1 MHSNLHRFKIT
12 EKELYNLIGL
22 EVNNVLMLD
31 AFNLPVSQILRHPQR
46 LFSLCLAE
54 FFMFGFILVVVFTI
68 GLLLARNS
76 SQSFE
81 DTYNIFLFLQM
92 AVVISLMVTLG
103 CNLYLWIKAKNFL
116 ELLNLLDE
124 VNKYNELIEA
134 VDIIERL
141 EAVSQSERNLMNRDA
156 LIAALEVTRESLI
169 AALST
174 EKLLREN
181 KGLIAR
187 RAEVFAYL
195 ENNFTS
201 LMALDTSNKAG
212 EYGRLLN
219 ESLQIGMSVHKEVRK
234 LQKRRV
240 I

>member
-1 MHSNLHRFKIT
+1 MRSNFNRLKID
-12 EKELYNLIGL
+12 EKYLETLLGF

-31 AFNLPVSQILRHPQR
+31 IFNMTISQILRHTQR

-54 FFMFGFILVVVFTI
+54 FLIFGLILVVVFTV

-76 SQSFE
+76 GQSFE
-81 DTYNIFLFLQM
+81 DTYNILRFLQV
-92 AVVISLMVTLG
+92 AVVISLMLTLG

-116 ELLNLLDE
+116 DLKNLLDE

-134 VDIIERL
+134 VDIVERL
-141 EAVSQSERNLMNRDA
+141 EAVSQSELNLIDRDT
-156 LIAALEVTRESLI
+156 LITALEVTRESLI

-187 RAEVFAYL
+187 RYQVFSYL
-195 ENNFTS
+195 ENNLTN
-201 LMALDTSNKAG
+201 LMALDTNNKAG

-234 LQKRRV
+234 LQKRQV
-240 I
+240 S

>member
-1 MHSNLHRFKIT
+1 MHSNLHRLKLA
-12 EKELYNLIGL
+12 EKELENLICL

-31 AFNLPVSQILRHPQR
+31 IFPMTISQILRHPQR

-54 FFMFGFILVVVFTI
+54 VLIFGLILVVVFTL

-76 SQSFE
+76 GQSFE
-81 DTYNIFLFLQM
+81 DTYNIFRFLQV

-116 ELLNLLDE
+116 ALRNLLDE

-134 VDIIERL
+134 VDIVERL
-141 EAVSQSERNLMNRDA
+141 EAVSQSELNLMNRDT

-187 RAEVFAYL
+187 RYEVFSYL
-195 ENNFTS
+195 ENNLTN
-201 LMALDTSNKAG
+201 LMALDTNNKAG

-234 LQKRRV
+234 LQKRQV
-240 I
+240 S